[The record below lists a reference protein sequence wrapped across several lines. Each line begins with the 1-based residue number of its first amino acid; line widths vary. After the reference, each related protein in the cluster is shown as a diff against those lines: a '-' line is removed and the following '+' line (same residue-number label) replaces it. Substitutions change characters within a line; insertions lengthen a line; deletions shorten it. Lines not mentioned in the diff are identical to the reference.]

1 MASAYSF
8 SELLLPAGAWL
19 PLRGNASVSFPS
31 ICRPF
36 GRTNGSVLAP
46 CEPTARF
53 FHRASC
59 QDAQAFN
66 AAAGPPG
73 KSLQSSMHH
82 PFFCGRVV
90 FSALVHLCAPPRPPS
105 RQTTTTI
112 RGPYSGSAGCQLLV
126 AVLLF
131 VFLFTGEEMSAWEG
145 FGTGMV
151 ASSGAPG
158 PASGRGGRE
167 GRGAAICGGR
177 HARRFP
183 ACLFLSEKVPTS
195 DGAFSSRCR
204 DMKAPCQKN
213 AAPQMSPKESRP
225 LVATSG
231 SAQCFKCERCIL
243 CSVQQGAP
251 PLVP

>member
-8 SELLLPAGAWL
+8 SELLLPAGARL

-46 CEPTARF
+46 CELTARF

-90 FSALVHLCAPPRPPS
+90 FSALVHLCAPPALHLAKQRPPS
-105 RQTTTTI
+105 GGRT
-112 RGPYSGSAGCQLLV
+112 RVLPGVSFL
-126 AVLLF
+126 LLF
-131 VFLFTGEEMSAWEG
+131 
-145 FGTGMV
+145 
-151 ASSGAPG
+151 
-158 PASGRGGRE
+158 
-167 GRGAAICGGR
+167 C
-177 HARRFP
+177 
-183 ACLFLSEKVPTS
+183 CLFFCL
-195 DGAFSSRCR
+195 
-204 DMKAPCQKN
+204 Q
-213 AAPQMSPKESRP
+213 
-225 LVATSG
+225 
-231 SAQCFKCERCIL
+231 ERR
-243 CSVQQGAP
+243 
-251 PLVP
+251 